1 MKLSALLV
9 IISLSN
15 QLLKKVTYCSVFE
28 KLAANFEHKKACT
41 VIIGV
46 NLAVIHV

>member
-1 MKLSALLV
+1 MKLSSLLV
-9 IISLSN
+9 IITLRN
-15 QLLKKVTYCSVFE
+15 QLLKKVTCCSAFE

-46 NLAVIHV
+46 NLAATHI